1 MFLFIQI
8 FLLLFSPLFFLFLE
22 KRKYLPGFLGPVVLS
37 YVFGIFLASIR
48 LFPLEDAVSKGFS
61 EATVLIAIPLLLF
74 STDIK
79 AWIKDAKST
88 VLSFA
93 CCVLSAALVTILISV
108 YSGDL
113 FPELWKASGMI
124 AGVNTG
130 GTPNM
135 QAVGLALEASDQ
147 LFVQLNAADIL
158 YGGFYLLFLTSF
170 AKPLMS
176 KFYPQYKNADN
187 ATSEEVTSDSFMWK
201 DVMLST
207 LLSILIVLL
216 SVGAVFGI
224 FGNMDQVAIIIL
236 LITTL
241 AVGASFIE
249 NIRNFKGAFSFGN
262 YLLLVFCVAIGMRSE
277 ASQILNNSTQIL
289 YFYGQI
295 YVLTIIVHYILSYFL
310 RIDRDT
316 VLITSTA
323 SIFGPAFVGQI
334 AQVLGNRHIVFG
346 GMATGLV
353 GYAIGNYLGIG
364 VAYLV
369 NFLQ

>member
-1 MFLFIQI
+1 
-8 FLLLFSPLFFLFLE
+8 
-22 KRKYLPGFLGPVVLS
+22 
-37 YVFGIFLASIR
+37 
-48 LFPLEDAVSKGFS
+48 
-61 EATVLIAIPLLLF
+61 
-74 STDIK
+74 
-79 AWIKDAKST
+79 
-88 VLSFA
+88 
-93 CCVLSAALVTILISV
+93 
-108 YSGDL
+108 
-113 FPELWKASGMI
+113 
-124 AGVNTG
+124 
-130 GTPNM
+130 M

-241 AVGASFIE
+241 AVGASFIK

-295 YVLTIIVHYILSYFL
+295 YVLTISFKLNS
-310 RIDRDT
+310 
-316 VLITSTA
+316 
-323 SIFGPAFVGQI
+323 
-334 AQVLGNRHIVFG
+334 
-346 GMATGLV
+346 
-353 GYAIGNYLGIG
+353 
-364 VAYLV
+364 
-369 NFLQ
+369 